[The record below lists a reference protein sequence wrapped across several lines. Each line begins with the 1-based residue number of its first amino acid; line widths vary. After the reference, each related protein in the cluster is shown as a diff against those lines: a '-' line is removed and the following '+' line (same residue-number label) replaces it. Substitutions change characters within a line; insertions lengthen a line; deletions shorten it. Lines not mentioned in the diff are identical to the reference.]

1 MWIVIHELRDGD
13 GSSHYGP
20 FDSIDAAND
29 WADKNIGP
37 TEDWFLMELIN
48 PTE

>member
-29 WADKNIGP
+29 WGDKNIGP
-37 TEDWFLMELIN
+37 TEDWFLMELID